1 MSEWREVFSAVAE
14 FFLYAV
20 IAVFAQNAV
29 FTRALGVSRLV
40 HLVDDDNVS
49 SATFAALLT
58 AVQLVSAPLGYFAN
72 VYFLRNFEY
81 RMYVRPLVFVL
92 CSAAAFFI
100 VLLLV
105 LVVFRTKG
113 APRII
118 PVLPMATFNCCILG
132 TLMITTTQSFT
143 LLQTMG
149 FALGTSIGYALALV
163 VVTEGQ
169 RRLQNPNIPAP
180 FRGLPATL
188 LYIGIV
194 ALAIY
199 GFTGHMSTF

>member
-40 HLVDDDNVS
+40 HLVDDDNV
-49 SATFAALLT
+49 
-58 AVQLVSAPLGYFAN
+58 
-72 VYFLRNFEY
+72 YFLRNFEY
-81 RMYVRPLVFVL
+81 RMFVRPLVFVL
-92 CSAAAFFI
+92 CSAVAFFI

>member
-1 MSEWREVFSAVAE
+1 MSEWREVLSATAE

-20 IAVFAQNAV
+20 MAVFAQNAV

-40 HLVDDDNVS
+40 HLVGDDSVS
-49 SATFAALLT
+49 SATFAGLLT

-72 VYFLRNFEY
+72 GFLRTFEY
-81 RMYVRPLVFVL
+81 RSYVRPLVFVL

-100 VLLLV
+100 VLVLV
-105 LVVFRTKG
+105 LVVFRARR
-113 APRII
+113 APKIV

-149 FALGTSIGYALALV
+149 FALGTSAGYSLALV

-199 GFTGHMSTF
+199 GFTGHTMAF

>member
-81 RMYVRPLVFVL
+81 RMFVRPLVFVL
-92 CSAAAFFI
+92 CSAVAFFI
-100 VLLLV
+100 VLL
-105 LVVFRTKG
+105 
-113 APRII
+113 
-118 PVLPMATFNCCILG
+118 MATFNCCILG

>member
-1 MSEWREVFSAVAE
+1 MSEWRDVIAAVAE

-49 SATFAALLT
+49 SATFAGLLT

-81 RMYVRPLVFVL
+81 RLYVRPLVFVL

-100 VLLLV
+100 VLV
-105 LVVFRTKG
+105 LVVVLRSKG

-149 FALGTSIGYALALV
+149 FALGTSLGYALALI